1 MGVSLSPIRG
11 IIRVG
16 PARGVRAQYRPGVGI
31 LNTVADW
38 AQKDSYRERIV
49 PFAAGDGMALN
60 LINVRGEAPPTREP
74 VLLVHGAGVRA
85 NLFRPPAE
93 QNLVDFLIA
102 HGYDVWLE
110 NWRASIDLPRNE
122 WTLDQA
128 ALHDHP
134 AAVRTVV
141 EQTGRERIKAIIHC
155 QGSTSFM
162 MSAIAGLVPQVETV
176 ISNAVSL
183 HTIVPRWSAFK
194 LRYAVPLVGLLTRY
208 VSPRWGVHAPTLT
221 AKLISGLVRL
231 THRECGNA
239 VCKHVSFTYG
249 SGRPALWRHE
259 NLDDATHEWLKG
271 EFADVPLSFFRQMDR
286 CVRRGY
292 LVGVEGRGG
301 LPEDFCAPPSPDMR
315 ARFAFFA
322 GAESGCF
329 LPQGQ
334 VRAHRHFCSSGRDDH
349 TLRIF
354 PGYSH
359 LDVFIGKDA
368 ARDIYPIILEELE
381 NGPGL
386 ALRRSPAD

>member
-1 MGVSLSPIRG
+1 
-11 IIRVG
+11 
-16 PARGVRAQYRPGVGI
+16 
-31 LNTVADW
+31 VADR
-38 AQKDSYRERIV
+38 AQKDSYRERVV

-60 LINVRGEAPPTREP
+60 LINVRGEAPPARGP

-85 NLFRPPAE
+85 NLFRPPVE

-110 NWRASIDLPRNE
+110 NWRASIDLPPNE

-141 EQTGRERIKAIIHC
+141 EQTGCDRIKAIIHC
-155 QGSTSFM
+155 QGSTSFA

-183 HTIVPRWSAFK
+183 HTVVPRWSAFK
-194 LRYAVPLVGLLTRY
+194 LRYAVPLVRLLTPY
-208 VSPRWGVHAPTLT
+208 VSPHWGVHAPTAT

-231 THRECGNA
+231 THRECDNA
-239 VCKHVSFTYG
+239 VCKLVSFTYG

-259 NLDDATHEWLKG
+259 NLDEATHEWLRG

-286 CVRRGY
+286 CVRRGH
-292 LVGVEGRGG
+292 LVGVDGLAG
-301 LPEDFCAPPSPDMR
+301 LPSDFAAPPGPQMR

-322 GAESGCF
+322 GRESGCF
-329 LPQGQ
+329 LPEGQ
-334 VRAHRHFCSSGRDDH
+334 ERSHEHFCSFGRSDH
-349 TLRIF
+349 TLRVI

-359 LDVFIGKDA
+359 LDIFIGKDA
-368 ARDIYPIILEELE
+368 AREIFPLILEEL
-381 NGPGL
+381 G
-386 ALRRSPAD
+386 